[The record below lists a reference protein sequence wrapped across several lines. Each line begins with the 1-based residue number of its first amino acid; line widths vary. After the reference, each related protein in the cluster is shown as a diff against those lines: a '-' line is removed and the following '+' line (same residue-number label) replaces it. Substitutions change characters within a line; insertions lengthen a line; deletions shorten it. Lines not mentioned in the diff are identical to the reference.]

1 MVKQFSLK
9 KPMFKKLIRRVGS
22 GLNTVKKQALNVADT
37 VSKGVDD
44 VGKGVQQVG
53 NQASKIAKLGQGALL
68 GGSILATALAP
79 EFALPLLAGA
89 EIAGQGKTLFKGVS
103 KAGEDISKAGKSV
116 SGDNLQKIKPKID
129 GDTGNISFHS

>member
-9 KPMFKKLIRRVGS
+9 KPMFKKLLRQVGT
-22 GLNTVKKQALNVADT
+22 GINTVKKQALNVADT

-53 NQASKIAKLGQGALL
+53 NQAGKIAQRSQGALL
-68 GGSILATALAP
+68 AGSILASAVAP
-79 EFALPLLAGA
+79 EFAPALLAGA
-89 EIAGQGKTLFKGVS
+89 ALSGQGKTLFKGVS

-129 GDTGNISFHS
+129 GDTGNIRFHS